1 MARDE
6 RDVREDLAHSLD
18 AEPDLLPFIPYLLQD
33 LWSLGFAP
41 ERLGD
46 LMQRNL
52 GHRSGLGMLDLGCG
66 KGALLIHLAR
76 RFGWHGRGIDIVP
89 EFIGEARR
97 RADQHGVAT
106 SLRFDVGDMRDTLHG
121 AVAADLIIF
130 GYDCDALG
138 ALDVALGKLRPH
150 LLSDGRVLLDTAWSL
165 PGFQH
170 SGLLNQPATLHAI
183 AAAGFRVAD
192 MEITPVDVVREQNR
206 TNTESIRRRAIEL
219 SQTHSQKRELIARY
233 LADQVEECRVLE
245 DEAAC
250 ASLLLAG

>member
-18 AEPDLLPFIPYLLQD
+18 AATDLLPFIPYLLQD

-41 ERLGD
+41 ERLDD
-46 LMQRNL
+46 LIQRNL

-89 EFIGEARR
+89 EFISEACR
-97 RADQHGVAT
+97 RADQHGVAAL
-106 SLRFDVGDMRDTLHG
+106 LRFDVGDMGDLIHG
-121 AVAADLIIF
+121 AARADLIIF

-138 ALDVALGKLRPH
+138 ALDVALGELRPC
-150 LLSDGRVLLDTAWSL
+150 LLSDGRVLLDTAWLL
-165 PGFQH
+165 PGFSH
-170 SGLLNQPATLHAI
+170 SALLDQQATLRAI
-183 AAAGFRVAD
+183 AAAGFRVVD

-206 TNTESIRRRAIEL
+206 TNTESIRQRATEL
-219 SQTHSQKRELIARY
+219 SQAHPQKRELFARY
-233 LADQVEECRVLE
+233 VADQVEECRVLE
-245 DEAAC
+245 DEATC
-250 ASLLLAG
+250 ASLLLSD